1 MNKIDK
7 QHKIRYNKKKRG
19 VYMSTQRFQIDQVD
33 FNKARPKLL
42 YIAESKFDHEW
53 NSTLHTHLYTEM
65 FYVTK
70 GHGLLSLDNKNYPVK
85 EDDLVIVNP
94 LISHTERGIENVN
107 FEYIVM
113 GIEGVTYFSKEEDE
127 EQGCSIAN
135 YYEYKHEVLFYLK
148 TILFEVKTKDTE
160 YQSLCQNLLEVLL
173 INLMRRANI
182 NLKSSPI
189 NKANKDCVLIEKYI
203 DAHFKED
210 ITLDTLS
217 ELTFLNKYHIVH
229 AFKQYK
235 GISPINYMI
244 QKRLEE
250 AKLLLSTTNLQISEI
265 AYIVGFT
272 SQSYFAQAFK
282 KATLTSPLQYRKDN
296 SHL

>member
-1 MNKIDK
+1 
-7 QHKIRYNKKKRG
+7 
-19 VYMSTQRFQIDQVD
+19 MSTQRFQIDQVN

-70 GHGLLSLDNKNYPVK
+70 GHGFLNLDNKAYPVK

-94 LISHTERGIENVN
+94 LVSHTERGIENVN

-113 GIEGVTYFSKEEDE
+113 GIEGITLFSKEQDE

-148 TILFEVKTKDTE
+148 TILLEVKARDME

-182 NLKSSPI
+182 NLKTSPVH
-189 NKANKDCVLIEKYI
+189 KANKDCVFIEKYI

-210 ITLDTLS
+210 VTLDKLS
-217 ELTFLNKYHIVH
+217 EVTFLNKYHIVH

-244 QKRLEE
+244 QKRIEE

-265 AYIVGFT
+265 ACIVGFT

-282 KATLTSPLQYRKDN
+282 KSTNNSPLQYRKDH
-296 SHL
+296 SHQ

>member
-1 MNKIDK
+1 
-7 QHKIRYNKKKRG
+7 
-19 VYMSTQRFQIDQVD
+19 MSTQRFQIDQVD

-42 YIAESKFDHEW
+42 YITESKFDHEW

-85 EDDLVIVNP
+85 E
-94 LISHTERGIENVN
+94 
-107 FEYIVM
+107 
-113 GIEGVTYFSKEEDE
+113 
-127 EQGCSIAN
+127 QGCSIAN

-148 TILFEVKTKDTE
+148 TILMEVKARDAE

-182 NLKSSPI
+182 SLKSSPV
-189 NKANKDCVLIEKYI
+189 NKANKDCVYIEKYI

-244 QKRLEE
+244 QKRIQE
-250 AKLLLSTTNLQISEI
+250 AKVLLSTTNLQISEI
-265 AYIVGFT
+265 SIIIGFT

-282 KATLTSPLQYRKDN
+282 KATGISPIQFRKN
-296 SHL
+296 HSEQ

>member
-1 MNKIDK
+1 
-7 QHKIRYNKKKRG
+7 
-19 VYMSTQRFQIDQVD
+19 MSTQRFQIDQVD
-33 FNKARPKLL
+33 FNKAQPKLL
-42 YIAESKFDHEW
+42 YITESKFDHEW

-94 LISHTERGIENVN
+94 LVSHTERGIENIN

-113 GIEGVTYFSKEEDE
+113 GIEGVTFFSKEEDE

-135 YYEYKHEVLFYLK
+135 YYEYKREVLFYLK
-148 TILFEVKTKDTE
+148 TILMEVKARDAE

-182 NLKSSPI
+182 SLKSSPV
-189 NKANKDCVLIEKYI
+189 NKANKDCVYIEKYI

-244 QKRLEE
+244 QKRIQE
-250 AKLLLSTTNLQISEI
+250 AKVLLSTTNLQISEI
-265 AYIVGFT
+265 SIIIGFT

-282 KATLTSPLQYRKDN
+282 KATGISPIQFRKN
-296 SHL
+296 HSEQ

>member
-1 MNKIDK
+1 
-7 QHKIRYNKKKRG
+7 
-19 VYMSTQRFQIDQVD
+19 MSTQRFQIDQVD

-42 YIAESKFDHEW
+42 YITESKFDHEW
-53 NSTLHTHLYTEM
+53 NSTLHTHLYTEI

-94 LISHTERGIENVN
+94 LVSHTERGIENVN

-189 NKANKDCVLIEKYI
+189 SKANKDCVLIEKYI

-244 QKRLEE
+244 
-250 AKLLLSTTNLQISEI
+250 
-265 AYIVGFT
+265 
-272 SQSYFAQAFK
+272 
-282 KATLTSPLQYRKDN
+282 
-296 SHL
+296 